1 MARTLLD
8 MTQDILSTLD
18 SDPVN
23 SISDTYESLQV
34 ATLIKTTYQDIV
46 EEYGLPTN
54 QKLSYLEGVG
64 DLDRPTHLKIP
75 DNVRGLH
82 WWKYDKRLD
91 IADALMYTKVNYYSP
106 IEFIEYCN
114 QRDSLDTTNYQT
126 ITLEANVKIIIGK
139 TAHPYIWTSFD
150 NEYVVCDAYNS
161 DVDATLQQS
170 KTQAFLE
177 YGPTFTFADAFV
189 PDLPENLS
197 TLLFRTAENTCYALF
212 KQTVNPKLEQ
222 KERRLRIRAQ
232 RNKTKVDE
240 QQNNVRGRPDYGR

>member
-1 MARTLLD
+1 MTKTLLE

-34 ATLIKTTYQDIV
+34 ATLIKTTYEDIV
-46 EEYGLPTN
+46 TEYGLPTN
-54 QKLSYLEGVG
+54 NKLTYLEGVG
-64 DLDRPTHLKIP
+64 DTNRPTHLKIP
-75 DNVRGLH
+75 DNVKALH

-91 IADALMYTKVNYYSP
+91 ISDALMYTDIIYKDP
-106 IEFIEYCN
+106 KDFIDYCN
-114 QRDSLDTTNYQT
+114 NRDSLDTSNYQT
-126 ITLEANVKIIIGK
+126 IVLESNVKVVVHK
-139 TAHPYIWTSFD
+139 MSHPYIWTTFD
-150 NEYVVCDAYNS
+150 NKYVVCDAFNS

-177 YGPTFTFADAFV
+177 YGPVFTFVDAFI

-197 TLLFRTAENTCYALF
+197 SLLYRTAENTAYALY

-222 KERRLRIRAQ
+222 KEKRLRIRAQ
-232 RNKTKVDE
+232 RNKIRVDE
-240 QQNNVRGRPDYGR
+240 QQTNSRGRPDYGR